1 MKSNTYIFTLA
12 GLFTALVSTTST
24 IGTVSAQSTTGS
36 AQPFPSRQLRFV
48 VPFAAGGTIDI
59 IGRLLSPSMGKALGQ
74 QIIVE
79 DRPGGGT
86 VIATELVARAPA
98 DAHVLLLMGPSYTIN
113 LFARKLPYDTE
124 RDFAAIAR
132 LAANP
137 LLFSVHP
144 SLPARNTKELVALAK
159 AKPGELTYATAS
171 PTGFQRLAAEQFK
184 LLAKIDIVN
193 VPYQGGGPAAI
204 AVMGGHTSINFGNVS
219 EAAPYVAA
227 GRLRAIAVTSLA
239 RSDVMKDVP
248 TLHESGYPGY
258 EATNWFGAVT
268 RTGAP
273 KSSIDRLSAEFVRA
287 LETPEVKTGLT
298 KSGLYNAYLNPER
311 YDAFL
316 REQFRA
322 NEKTVKA
329 TGMRME

>member
-1 MKSNTYIFTLA
+1 MFKIKYLVTFLSFALA
-12 GLFTALVSTTST
+12 TT
-24 IGTVSAQSTTGS
+24 VE
-36 AQPFPSRQLRFV
+36 AQPFPAKPLRFV

-59 IGRLLSPSMGKALGQ
+59 IGRLLAPSMSKALGQ

-79 DRPGGGT
+79 NRAGGGT
-86 VIATELVARAPA
+86 VIGTELVARASP
-98 DAHVLLLMGPSYTIN
+98 DAHTILLMGPSYTIN

-137 LLFSVHP
+137 LLFSIHP
-144 SLPARNTKELVALAK
+144 SLPVRTPKDLVALAR
-159 AKPGELTYATAS
+159 AKPGELTYGTAS
-171 PTGFQRLAAEQFK
+171 PTGFQRLAAERFK

-204 AVMGGHTSINFGNVS
+204 AVMGGHTTILLGNVS

-227 GRLRAIAVTSLA
+227 GRLRAIAVTSLT
-239 RSDVMKDVP
+239 RSDVMKNVP
-248 TLHESGYPGY
+248 TLHESGYAGF

-268 RTGAP
+268 RVGAP
-273 KSSIDRLSAEFVRA
+273 ATAIERLSQEFAKA
-287 LETPEVKTGLT
+287 LDTPEVK
-298 KSGLYNAYLNPER
+298 SGLNKIGLFNYYLPPDKYDAYLRGE
-311 YDAFL
+311 FS
-316 REQFRA
+316 A
-322 NEKTVKA
+322 NEKVVKA

>member
-1 MKSNTYIFTLA
+1 MRQIPRAALIVAAALA
-12 GLFTALVSTTST
+12 GAGTAQ
-24 IGTVSAQSTTGS
+24 GQG
-36 AQPFPSRQLRFV
+36 FPSKQLRFV

-59 IGRLLSPSMGKALGQ
+59 IGRLLSPSMSKALGQ
-74 QIIVE
+74 QIVVE

-98 DAHVLLLMGPSYTIN
+98 DAHVILLMGPSYTIN

-144 SLPARNTKELVALAK
+144 SVPARTIKELVALARN
-159 AKPGELTYATAS
+159 KPGELTYATAS

-193 VPYQGGGPAAI
+193 VPYQGGGPASI
-204 AVMGGHTSINFGNVS
+204 AVMGGHTTINFGNVS
-219 EAAPYVAA
+219 EAAPYVAN
-227 GRLRAIAVTSLA
+227 GRLRAIAVTSLE

-248 TLHESGYPGY
+248 TVHESGYPGY

-268 RTGAP
+268 RVGAP
-273 KSSIDRLSAEFVRA
+273 KAAIDRLSAEFARA
-287 LETPEVKTGLT
+287 LDTPEVKSGLT

-311 YDAFL
+311 YDEFL
-316 REQFRA
+316 RQQFRA

>member
-1 MKSNTYIFTLA
+1 MTIKTLA
-12 GLFTALVSTTST
+12 LGLAVASALMCAGGVH
-24 IGTVSAQSTTGS
+24 AQG
-36 AQPFPSRQLRFV
+36 FPTKQLRFI

-74 QIIVE
+74 QIVVE

-98 DAHVLLLMGPSYTIN
+98 DAHVILLMGPSYTIN

-124 RDFAAIAR
+124 RDFIGIAR

-137 LLFSVHP
+137 LLFSTHP
-144 SLPARNTKELVALAK
+144 SVPARSLKELVSLARS
-159 AKPGELTYATAS
+159 KPGELTYATAS

-184 LLAKIDIVN
+184 LLSKIDIVN

-204 AVMGGHTSINFGNVS
+204 AVMGGHTTINLGNVS
-219 EAAPYVAA
+219 EAAPYVAV
-227 GRLRAIAVTSLA
+227 GRLRAIAVTSLV

-248 TLHESGYPGY
+248 TVHESGYPGY

-268 RTGAP
+268 RVGAP
-273 KSSIDRLSAEFVRA
+273 KTSIDRLSAEFARA
-287 LETPEVKTGLT
+287 LESPEVKSGLT
-298 KSGLYNAYLNPER
+298 KNGLNNAYLNPER
-311 YDAFL
+311 YDEFL
-316 REQFRA
+316 RQQFRA

>member
-1 MKSNTYIFTLA
+1 MKSNSYRYFTIA
-12 GLFTALVSTTST
+12 AA
-24 IGTVSAQSTTGS
+24 SACVAVATPCA
-36 AQPFPSRQLRFV
+36 AQGFPTKPLRFI

-59 IGRLLSPSMGKALGQ
+59 IGRLLAPSMIKALGQ

-86 VIATELVARAPA
+86 VIATELVVRAPP
-98 DAHVLLLMGPSYTIN
+98 DAHTLLLNGPSYTIN

-124 RDFAAIAR
+124 RDFAGVAR

-137 LLFSVHP
+137 LLYSVHP
-144 SLPARNTKELVALAK
+144 SLPVRNIKDLVALARS
-159 AKPGELTYATAS
+159 KPGELTYATAS

-204 AVMGGHTSINFGNVS
+204 AVMGGHTTINLGNVS
-219 EAAPYVAA
+219 EGAPYVTA
-227 GRLRAIAVTSLA
+227 GRLRAIAVTSLE

-248 TLHESGYPGY
+248 TLHESGYPGH
-258 EATNWFGAVT
+258 EATNWFGVVT
-268 RTGAP
+268 RAGAP
-273 KSSIDRLSAEFVRA
+273 KASIDRLSAEFAKA
-287 LETPEVKTGLT
+287 LEAPEVKTGLT
-298 KSGLYNAYLNPER
+298 KIGLYNAYQNADQYSE
-311 YDAFL
+311 FL
-316 REQFRA
+316 RREFRA

>member
-1 MKSNTYIFTLA
+1 MS
-12 GLFTALVSTTST
+12 
-24 IGTVSAQSTTGS
+24 
-36 AQPFPSRQLRFV
+36 
-48 VPFAAGGTIDI
+48 
-59 IGRLLSPSMGKALGQ
+59 KALGQ
-74 QIIVE
+74 QIVVE

-98 DAHVLLLMGPSYTIN
+98 DAHVILLMGPSYTIN

-144 SLPARNTKELVALAK
+144 SVPARTIKELVALARN
-159 AKPGELTYATAS
+159 KPGELTYATAS

-193 VPYQGGGPAAI
+193 VPYQGGGPASI
-204 AVMGGHTSINFGNVS
+204 AVMGGHTTINFGNVS
-219 EAAPYVAA
+219 EAAPYVAN
-227 GRLRAIAVTSLA
+227 GRLRAIAVTSLE

-248 TLHESGYPGY
+248 TVHESGYPGY

-268 RTGAP
+268 RVGAP
-273 KSSIDRLSAEFVRA
+273 KAAIDRLSAEFARA
-287 LETPEVKTGLT
+287 LDTPEVKSGLT

-311 YDAFL
+311 YDEFL
-316 REQFRA
+316 RQQFRA

>member
-1 MKSNTYIFTLA
+1 LNKISYLNLIA
-12 GLFTALVSTTST
+12 GLLVST
-24 IGTVSAQSTTGS
+24 VASAQN
-36 AQPFPSRQLRFV
+36 FPSRQVRFV

-59 IGRLLSPSMGKALGQ
+59 IGRLLAPSMSKALGQ

-86 VIATELVARAPA
+86 VIGTDLVARAQP
-98 DAHVLLLMGPSYTIN
+98 DAHTILLMGPSYTIN

-137 LLFSVHP
+137 LLFSIHP
-144 SLPARNTKELVALAK
+144 SLPARTPKELIELAR
-159 AKPGELTYATAS
+159 ARPGQLTYGTAS
-171 PTGFQRLAAEQFK
+171 PTGFQRLAAERLR

-204 AVMGGHTSINFGNVS
+204 AVMGGHTTILLGNVS
-219 EAAPYVAA
+219 EAAPYVAQ
-227 GRLRAIAVTSLA
+227 GRLRAIAVTSLQ

-273 KSSIDRLSAEFVRA
+273 AAAIERLSTEFARA
-287 LETPEVKTGLT
+287 LDTPDVKTGLA
-298 KSGLYNAYLNPER
+298 KIGLFNYYLPPEK

-316 REQFRA
+316 RQEFRA
-322 NEKTVKA
+322 NEKVVKA

>member
-1 MKSNTYIFTLA
+1 MRTTTWLLLSVAGCAALA
-12 GLFTALVSTTST
+12 GTAH
-24 IGTVSAQSTTGS
+24 AQS
-36 AQPFPSRQLRFV
+36 FPSKQVRFI

-59 IGRLLSPSMGKALGQ
+59 IGRLLSPSMSKALGH
-74 QIIVE
+74 QIVVE

-124 RDFAAIAR
+124 RDFVAIAR

-144 SLPARNTKELVALAK
+144 SVPVRTTKELVALARS
-159 AKPGELTYATAS
+159 KPGELTYATAS

-204 AVMGGHTSINFGNVS
+204 AVMGGHTTINFGNVS

-227 GRLRAIAVTSLA
+227 GRLRAIAVTSLE
-239 RSDVMKDVP
+239 RSDIMKDVP

-268 RTGAP
+268 RAGAP
-273 KSSIDRLSAEFVRA
+273 KTSIDRLSAEFSRA

-311 YDAFL
+311 YDEFL
-316 REQFRA
+316 RQQFRT
-322 NEKTVKA
+322 NEKIVKA

>member
-1 MKSNTYIFTLA
+1 MRVMRNHKKIIMFAVLSVSLA
-12 GLFTALVSTTST
+12 T
-24 IGTVSAQSTTGS
+24 IGVGHAQGPATG
-36 AQPFPSRQLRFV
+36 AGQTFPSKQVRFI

-59 IGRLLSPSMGKALGQ
+59 IGRLLSPSMSKTFGQ
-74 QIIVE
+74 QIVVE

-86 VIATELVARAPA
+86 VIATELVVRAPA

-144 SLPARNTKELVALAK
+144 SLPVRTPKDLVALAR

-204 AVMGGHTSINFGNVS
+204 AVMGGHTTINLGNVS
-219 EAAPYVAA
+219 EAATYVAA
-227 GRLRAIAVTSLA
+227 GRLRAIAVTSLT
-239 RSDVMKDVP
+239 RSEVMKEVP

-268 RTGAP
+268 RVGAP
-273 KSSIDRLSAEFVRA
+273 KASIDRLSSEFARA
-287 LETPEVKTGLT
+287 LETPEVKTGLA
-298 KSGLYNAYLNPER
+298 KSGLYNAYMNPER
-311 YDAFL
+311 YDEFL
-316 REQFRA
+316 RQQFRA

>member
-1 MKSNTYIFTLA
+1 M
-12 GLFTALVSTTST
+12 TTST
-24 IGTVSAQSTTGS
+24 FLRTFVGISAGLAGVAHAQTASTATGQ
-36 AQPFPSRQLRFV
+36 AFPSRQVRFI

-59 IGRLLSPSMGKALGQ
+59 IGRLLAPSMSKAFGQ
-74 QIIVE
+74 QIVVE

-124 RDFAAIAR
+124 RDFVGIAR

-144 SLPARNTKELVALAK
+144 SLPVRTPKDLVALARS
-159 AKPGELTYATAS
+159 KPGELTYATAS

-193 VPYQGGGPAAI
+193 VPYQGGAPAAI
-204 AVMGGHTSINFGNVS
+204 AVMGGHTTINLGNVS

-227 GRLRAIAVTSLA
+227 GRLRAIAVTSLQ
-239 RSDVMKDVP
+239 RSDVMKEVP
-248 TLHESGYPGY
+248 TLHESGYAGY

-268 RTGAP
+268 RTRAP
-273 KSSIDRLSAEFVRA
+273 KASIDRLSAEFARA

-298 KSGLYNAYLNPER
+298 KNGLYNAYLNTEQ
-311 YDAFL
+311 YGEFL
-316 REQFRA
+316 RQQFRA

>member
-1 MKSNTYIFTLA
+1 MTIKTLA
-12 GLFTALVSTTST
+12 LGLAVASALMCAGGVH
-24 IGTVSAQSTTGS
+24 AQTPSTGS
-36 AQPFPSRQLRFV
+36 GQAFPKKQLRFI

-74 QIIVE
+74 QIVVE

-98 DAHVLLLMGPSYTIN
+98 DAHVILLMGPSYTIN

-124 RDFAAIAR
+124 RDFTGIAR

-137 LLFSVHP
+137 LLFSTHP
-144 SLPARNTKELVALAK
+144 SVPARSLKELVSLARS
-159 AKPGELTYATAS
+159 KPGELTYATAS

-184 LLAKIDIVN
+184 LLSKIDIVN

-204 AVMGGHTSINFGNVS
+204 AVMGGHTTINFGNVS
-219 EAAPYVAA
+219 EAAPYVAV
-227 GRLRAIAVTSLA
+227 GRLRAIAVTSLV

-248 TLHESGYPGY
+248 TVHESGYPGY

-268 RTGAP
+268 RVGAP
-273 KSSIDRLSAEFVRA
+273 KTSIDRLSAEFARA
-287 LETPEVKTGLT
+287 LESPEVKSGLT
-298 KSGLYNAYLNPER
+298 KNGLNNAYLNPER
-311 YDAFL
+311 YDEFL
-316 REQFRA
+316 RQQFRA